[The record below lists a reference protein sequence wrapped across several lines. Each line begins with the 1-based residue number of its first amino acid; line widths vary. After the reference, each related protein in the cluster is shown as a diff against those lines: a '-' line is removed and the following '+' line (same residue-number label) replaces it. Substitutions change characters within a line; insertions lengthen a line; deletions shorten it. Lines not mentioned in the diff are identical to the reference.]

1 MKIAQLITLIFISF
15 KLGVSFYKELN
26 SEDASS
32 AGIVVALIYWSV
44 TFIVLYYANTFS
56 EIL

>member
-1 MKIAQLITLIFISF
+1 MRIAQLITLIFISF
-15 KLGVSFYKELN
+15 KLGVSFYKQLN
-26 SEDASS
+26 NEDAPS
-32 AGIVVALIYWSV
+32 AGIVAPLVYFSV